1 MQNYYTQNQSE
12 IMKAFSYNYDMTN
25 QFMNGLFWPY
35 NACQSNYLEYDCNK
49 TSNETASQGSYCNSW

>member
-25 QFMNGLFWPY
+25 QFMNGLF
-35 NACQSNYLEYDCNK
+35 
-49 TSNETASQGSYCNSW
+49 